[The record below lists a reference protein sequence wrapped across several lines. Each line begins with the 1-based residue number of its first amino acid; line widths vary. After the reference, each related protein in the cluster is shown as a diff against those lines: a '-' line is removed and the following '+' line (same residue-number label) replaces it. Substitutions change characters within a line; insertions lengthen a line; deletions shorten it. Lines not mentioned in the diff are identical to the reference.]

1 MADQTIQLDKYDEET
16 RAILKKSLG
25 VLDKDIDV
33 DKEAK
38 RIIKE
43 DQPHLDNIPKLPSS
57 YQAYVKNLPEDD
69 KDRVLR
75 YLDIFR
81 GYVGI

>member
-38 RIIKE
+38 R
-43 DQPHLDNIPKLPSS
+43 S
-57 YQAYVKNLPEDD
+57 YYSFK
-69 KDRVLR
+69 
-75 YLDIFR
+75 
-81 GYVGI
+81 